1 MLAAGSLQYTMK
13 VLLIFISILIA
24 GEGKKKGIKEPRSLE
39 FGGKCKPNIMAEYDL
54 TFYGEWTY
62 MTFPKMYPR
71 YRPPAQWSKLVGRSH
86 DASYQ
91 MWSVDSYATPPVR
104 LFAEKAD
111 SSEYDQEV
119 QAYKGILD
127 AFTAASI
134 PSGAGRSSVH
144 FLADGL
150 RSKLSFAVK
159 IIPSPDWIVG
169 LSSFDLCDKGRWR
182 KKVNVDLF
190 PIDVGTD
197 QGLTFSSPNW
207 PSDPQEKIYQID
219 VSRPNHT
226 ASSFYYP
233 EKKLLPR
240 IAHVELTKVAEF
252 KKKGKTMEIS
262 PPVEPNMMQ
271 FGDNDMENLDKKP
284 TYVQRNETQAVAKK
298 DADRNDIAASDD
310 TSVIDALLVP
320 DNRCIVSE
328 WGQWTACS
336 KTCSFGQQERRREII
351 QRARDG
357 RTYCPLL
364 VEERICGSMK
374 NCQWSHF
381 QLLKRNG

>member
-1 MLAAGSLQYTMK
+1 MLAERLQFTLK
-13 VLLIFISILIA
+13 IVLIVLSFLIS
-24 GEGKKKGIKEPRSLE
+24 GEGKKKGIKEPRSL
-39 FGGKCKPNIMAEYDL
+39 GVSGKCKPNIMAEYDL

-62 MTFPKMYPR
+62 LKFPKMYPR

-86 DASYQ
+86 DASYN

-104 LFAEKAD
+104 SFAEKAD

-127 AFTAASI
+127 TFTAASI

-150 RSKLSFAVK
+150 RSKLSFVVK

-190 PIDVGTD
+190 PIDIGTD

-219 VSRPNHT
+219 VNRPNHT

-262 PPVEPNMMQ
+262 PPVEPNVVY
-271 FGDNDMENLDKKP
+271 FGDNDMEARDIKSAVVN
-284 TYVQRNETQAVAKK
+284 NETQAVTKK
-298 DADRNDIAASDD
+298 DAGKNDIAALDEA
-310 TSVIDALLVP
+310 SVIDALLVA
-320 DNRCIVSE
+320 DNMCIVSE

-351 QRARDG
+351 QRARDR